1 MNYIQ
6 ERNLMMQQR
15 SLPADRQR
23 AKPKAV
29 NLDIGFSI
37 PALLTSMALWLLL
50 FGLPMLFETHLIG
63 QG

>member
-1 MNYIQ
+1 
-6 ERNLMMQQR
+6 MMQQR